1 MDDIIY
7 NTCKNL
13 KSQQGFL
20 EAVADKQDKWDYYN
34 YTTYSVDDDNI
45 INLDK
50 KVSIP
55 VPRVS
60 EILDACIGKPYLQNW
75 AAGLGEN
82 YTEERQKILNTGTYA
97 HSLIE
102 DFLKYGYVRDSTKV
116 FDKLF
121 YLEQANKCYYN
132 FNTWWHNMIEQG
144 FKIDTELEARM
155 RELDN
160 VIELDW
166 NDEECGHDCSV
177 ICPLYGGTADIIACI
192 KDPKGLVGNYILD
205 FKTSRSIS
213 IDYFYQTIMYKNAI
227 EFENTTSDIKLNID
241 GVGIVRCDKFKNS
254 YEYLII
260 NKNKDPEFINTLEI
274 SVINMVNWYYN
285 QISSSYQY
293 KLIRSKY
300 LKGDQWV

>member
-7 NTCKNL
+7 NTCRNL
-13 KSQQGFL
+13 KSQKGFI

-45 INLDK
+45 INHDK

-60 EILDACIGKPYLQNW
+60 EILDACIGKSYLQNW

-116 FDKLF
+116 FDKPF

-144 FKIDTELEARM
+144 FKIDII
-155 RELDN
+155 D
-160 VIELDW
+160 IERT
-166 NDEECGHDCSV
+166 V
-177 ICPLYGGTADIIACI
+177 VCPLYGGTADIIACI

-205 FKTSRSIS
+205 FKTSKSIS

-227 EFENTTSDIKLNID
+227 EFENTTSDIHLNID